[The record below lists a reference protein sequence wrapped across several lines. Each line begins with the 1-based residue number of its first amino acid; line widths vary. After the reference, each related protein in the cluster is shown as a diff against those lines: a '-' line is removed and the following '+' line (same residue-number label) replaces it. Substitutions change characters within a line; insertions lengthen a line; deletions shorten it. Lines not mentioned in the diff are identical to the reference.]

1 MRRRGQEGWGEAV
14 EVGDETRD
22 AHRCL
27 HASSGSAAFPK
38 RRRALSLIGRRLQY
52 PHQGRDGGG
61 LVAAFARAIALPP
74 LQPPPRKPSLATISI
89 AEKKHGIRKEDAIN
103 ILEVTPA
110 HHPHHRG
117 LFRAPSP

>member
-22 AHRCL
+22 AHR
-27 HASSGSAAFPK
+27 SWGGWK
-38 RRRALSLIGRRLQY
+38 
-52 PHQGRDGGG
+52 GRDGGG
-61 LVAAFARAIALPP
+61 LVAAFARAIALSL

>member
-27 HASSGSAAFPK
+27 HASSGSTAFPK
-38 RRRALSLIGRRLQY
+38 RR
-52 PHQGRDGGG
+52 RDGGG
-61 LVAAFARAIALPP
+61 LVAAFVRAIALSP